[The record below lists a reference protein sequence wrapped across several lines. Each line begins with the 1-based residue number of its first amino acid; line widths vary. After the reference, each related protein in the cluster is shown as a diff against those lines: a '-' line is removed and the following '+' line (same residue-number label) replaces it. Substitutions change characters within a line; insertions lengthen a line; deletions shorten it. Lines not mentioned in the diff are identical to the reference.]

1 MTGLRTSHRSSI
13 AQSLKVGTLGLA
25 TALALASGSRLID
38 SLFWANSPAISEAL
52 SANVSK
58 TQVAKRLGRRLNLS
72 NTTSI
77 ENDYAVQFSIDERL
91 QQTAENALKRGKIPY
106 GAFVAL
112 DPTTGQV
119 LAMASHGMGDENLA
133 LRATF
138 PAASIFKIVTAA
150 SAIEAGVLQYNSLIP
165 VRGSYHT
172 LYKQNILKS
181 GGLSP
186 DGSRYSRLI
195 SFDDALAKSVNSV
208 FGKVGIFGVGG
219 EGLRKTAARF
229 QFGKALPFE
238 FPADASMATIP
249 TDEFGIAESAS
260 GFTRQNTLSPLH
272 GALIAAAVAND
283 GVMMEPTVITKL
295 TSNDG
300 SFRYVSE
307 PKALA
312 KVLDPETAAQ
322 VAKMMRKT
330 ITNGTS
336 RRAFRPMQRNRA
348 FADVFVAGKTGSL
361 DGWDP
366 PGRYDW
372 FVGYAERGGR
382 KIAVSALSIHGELR
396 GVKSS
401 SVAREVIET
410 FFSPVVADNLPKSKR
425 SRI

>member
-1 MTGLRTSHRSSI
+1 MTGLHGSRRSSI
-13 AQSLKVGTLGLA
+13 SQSLKVGGIGLVTALTLA
-25 TALALASGSRLID
+25 TGSRFID
-38 SLFWANSPAISEAL
+38 SMLWANSPTISKVLATNATKAE
-52 SANVSK
+52 
-58 TQVAKRLGRRLNLS
+58 VAKRLGRRLNLS
-72 NTTSI
+72 NTTTI
-77 ENDYAVQFSIDERL
+77 ENDFAVQFTIDERL
-91 QQTAENALKRGKIPY
+91 QQAAETSLRRGQIPY
-106 GAFVAL
+106 GAFVAI

-119 LAMASHGMGDENLA
+119 LAMASHGMGEENLA

-150 SAIEAGVLQYNSLIP
+150 SAIETGVLQYNSMIP
-165 VRGSYHT
+165 VRGSFHT

-238 FPADASMATIP
+238 LPADASIATIP
-249 TDEFGIAESAS
+249 SDEFGIAESAS

-283 GVMMEPTVITKL
+283 GVMMEPTVISKL

-300 SFRYVSE
+300 SLKYSSE
-307 PKALA
+307 PKILA
-312 KVLDPETAAQ
+312 NALDPKTAAQ
-322 VAKMMRKT
+322 VAKMMHKT

-336 RRAFRPMQRNRA
+336 RRAFRTMQRNRA
-348 FADVFVAGKTGSL
+348 FSDVFVAGKTGSL

-382 KIAVSALSIHGELR
+382 KIAVAALSIHGELR
-396 GVKSS
+396 GVKASS
-401 SVAREVIET
+401 IARDLIET
-410 FFSPVVADNLPKSKR
+410 FFSPVVADNLPKTKR